1 MYICLCNAISDKT
14 IRNIVRQRHVRSI
27 RELRDFVPVGSDCGK
42 CIRQARE
49 IMNEE
54 IAQLPPINN
63 VA

>member
-14 IRNIVRQRHVRSI
+14 IRNIVCQQHVRSI
-27 RELRDFVPVGSDCGK
+27 RELRDFVPVGSNCGK

-54 IAQLPPINN
+54 IAQLSPINN
-63 VA
+63 FA

>member
-1 MYICLCNAISDKT
+1 MYVCLCNAISDKT
-14 IRNIVRQRHVRSI
+14 IRNAVHQQHIRSI
-27 RELRDFVPVGSDCGK
+27 RELRSFVPVGSDCGK

-54 IAQLPPINN
+54 IALLPPINN

>member
-1 MYICLCNAISDKT
+1 MYVCLCNAISDKT
-14 IRNIVRQRHVRSI
+14 IRNAVHQQHVRSI

-49 IMNEE
+49 IINEE
-54 IAQLPPINN
+54 IALLPPINN

>member
-14 IRNIVRQRHVRSI
+14 IRNIVRQQHVRSI

-54 IAQLPPINN
+54 IAQRPPINN

>member
-1 MYICLCNAISDKT
+1 MYVCLCNAVSDKA
-14 IRNIVRQRHVRSI
+14 IRNAVHQQHIRSI
-27 RELRDFVPVGSDCGK
+27 RELRSFVPVGSDCGK

-54 IAQLPPINN
+54 IALLPPINN

>member
-1 MYICLCNAISDKT
+1 MYVCLCNAVSDKA
-14 IRNIVRQRHVRSI
+14 IRNAVHQQHIRSI
-27 RELRDFVPVGSDCGK
+27 RELRSFVPVGNDCGK

-54 IAQLPPINN
+54 IALLPPINN